1 MPLQRGTRVGVYEV
15 HDLLG
20 TGGMGEVYRARDTRL
35 GRDVAIKILPEALM
49 RDAERSSR
57 FEREAR
63 LLASLNHP
71 HIGAIYGLED
81 TGELRALVLELVA
94 GSTLAERI
102 AKGPLPVPEAL
113 SIARQVAEAL
123 ESAHDNGIIH
133 RDLKP
138 ANIKLATSGEVKVLD
153 FGLAKAMA
161 GDAAASDLSHA
172 PTITTDDTRAGVV
185 LGTPAY
191 MSPEQARGRPVD
203 KRTDIWAF
211 GCVLYEMLTGRR
223 GFAGDT
229 TADTISAVL
238 KQDPDWQALPGE
250 TPAAIRRL
258 LQRCLQRDP
267 KRRLHDIADARIEL
281 EDAGAIESV
290 GTSSA
295 GRRSALS
302 WPVLTVWTAVVATAA
317 VLATLA
323 VTSRFTSTAA
333 TESSSFETTVTQL
346 TNYGG
351 GETSA
356 VISPDG
362 RSFAF
367 VSAHGG
373 TLDIW
378 LRQVSGG
385 DPIRLTNDPAEETDL
400 QFAPDG
406 ESIFFTLPD
415 GPARNLWRVRTLGGQ
430 SQKVLANARLA
441 ALSPD
446 GRRVAYYRSEPGGVN
461 VLTVSALDGSG
472 PRALAQDLR
481 PGNAVRPAWSPDGQ
495 RVGYVQTALL
505 GPSNL
510 FVVDVATAE
519 MRQVTRA
526 TRSTEGVQSFVW
538 LPDNER
544 VVVAWIGTSG
554 FFNTDLA
561 VVNVRDSS
569 MTRLTMTADGAFSA
583 LNISGDGSRLIATF
597 DRTRRE
603 LWKVPFGLD
612 PVANGR
618 AATRLLDS
626 TYDPM
631 WTFVSRDGNTL
642 LFNSPISGRNLWT
655 MPLDHTAVPR
665 QITSIAG
672 NAVAHSSLS
681 PDGSRVAFASS
692 SAGNSDIWVQNVDG
706 TNLRQLTNTVAADSW
721 PIWSPDGRWIAFQSQ
736 PEGRRETW
744 RVPADGGPPEK
755 LFDDALRGDWVFKTS
770 GAGTWIAT
778 SAPYLKVLDV
788 ERGAVVWEDARS
800 GTALSLAMFSA
811 SRRLI
816 SLPVQE
822 SRDRD
827 AIWTFDAL
835 TGKSRLAVRF
845 STPFRIY
852 FRASWVDNDRAFIVN
867 RYETISNVVLFDRF
881 WTR

>member
-1 MPLQRGTRVGVYEV
+1 
-15 HDLLG
+15 
-20 TGGMGEVYRARDTRL
+20 MGEVYRARDTRL
-35 GRDVAIKILPEALM
+35 GREVAIKILPETLM
-49 RDAERSSR
+49 RDPERSAR

-81 TGELRALVLELVA
+81 TGERRALVLELIA
-94 GSTLAERI
+94 GPTLAERI

-123 ESAHDNGIIH
+123 ESAHGRGIMH

-153 FGLAKAMA
+153 FGLAKAIA
-161 GDAAASDLSHA
+161 GDAAASDVSHA
-172 PTITTDDTRAGVV
+172 PTITIDDTRAGVV

-191 MSPEQARGRPVD
+191 MSPVQARGGPLD

-223 GFAGDT
+223 GFAGQT

-238 KQDPDWQALPGE
+238 KQDPDWLALPEE

-258 LQRCLQRDP
+258 LQRCLEKDL

-281 EDAGAIESV
+281 EDVGAIESV
-290 GTSSA
+290 GASPA
-295 GRRSALS
+295 NRRAALS
-302 WPVLTVWTAVVATAA
+302 WPVVAVWTAVVATAA

-323 VTSRFTSTAA
+323 VTSRSTSTAA
-333 TESSSFETTVTQL
+333 TESSRFETTVTQL

-351 GETSA
+351 SETSG

-373 TLDIW
+373 TPDIW

-385 DPIRLTNDPAEETDL
+385 DAIRLTNDAAEESDPE
-400 QFAPDG
+400 FAPDG
-406 ESIFFTLPD
+406 ESIYFTLPA
-415 GPARNLWRVRTLGGQ
+415 GPARELWRVRALGGQ
-430 SQKVLANARLA
+430 AQKVLTNARLA

-472 PRALAQDLR
+472 SRALVQDLR
-481 PGNAVRPAWSPDGQ
+481 PGNAVRPAWSPDGK
-495 RVGYVQTALL
+495 RVGYVRTALL

-526 TRSTEGVQSFVW
+526 TRSGEGVQSFVW

-544 VVVAWIGTSG
+544 VAVAWIGTSG
-554 FFNTDLA
+554 VFNSDLA
-561 VVNVRDSS
+561 VINVRDSS
-569 MTRLTMTADGAFSA
+569 MTRLSMNADGGFRT
-583 LNISGDGSRLIATF
+583 LTISDDGTRLIATLA
-597 DRTRRE
+597 RIRRE
-603 LWKVPFGLD
+603 LWKVPFGPD
-612 PVANGR
+612 PDTNGR

-655 MPLDHTAVPR
+655 MPLDRTAVPR

-692 SAGNSDIWVQNVDG
+692 AAGNSDIWVQNVDG
-706 TNLRQLTNTVAADSW
+706 TNLRQLTNDVAADSW

-736 PEGRRETW
+736 PDGRTETW
-744 RVPADGGPPEK
+744 RVPADGGQPDK
-755 LFDDALRGDWVFKTS
+755 ILDVALRGDWIFKTS

-778 SAPYLKVLDV
+778 TTNLLGLKLIDV
-788 ERGAVVWEDARS
+788 ERGAVVWENARS
-800 GTALSLAMFSA
+800 GTGLSLPMFSA
-811 SRRLI
+811 DRRLI
-816 SLPVQE
+816 SVPIQE

-827 AIWTFDAL
+827 AIWTFDVL
-835 TGKSRLAVRF
+835 TGTPRLAARF
-845 STPFRIY
+845 PAPFRIY

-867 RYETISNVVLFDRF
+867 RYETISNIVLFDRF
-881 WTR
+881 WTRQ

>member
-35 GRDVAIKILPEALM
+35 GRDVAIKVLPEALM

-81 TGELRALVLELVA
+81 TGELRALVLELIA
-94 GSTLAERI
+94 GPTLAERL
-102 AKGPLPVPEAL
+102 AKGPLPVPDAL

-123 ESAHDNGIIH
+123 ESAHGNGIIH

-138 ANIKLATSGEVKVLD
+138 ANIKLATSSEVKVLD

-250 TPAAIRRL
+250 TPAAVRRL

-281 EDAGAIESV
+281 EDVGVESMDASPA
-290 GTSSA
+290 T
-295 GRRSALS
+295 RRAALS
-302 WPVLTVWTAVVATAA
+302 WPVMAAWTAVVATAA

-323 VTSRFTSTAA
+323 VTSRSTSTTA
-333 TESSSFETTVTQL
+333 TESSSFDTTVTQL
-346 TNYGG
+346 TNHGG
-351 GETSA
+351 SETSGG
-356 VISPDG
+356 ISPDG
-362 RSFAF
+362 RSFTF

-373 TLDIW
+373 TPDIW

-385 DPIRLTNDPAEETDL
+385 DAIRLTNDAAEEADPE
-400 QFAPDG
+400 FAPDG
-406 ESIFFTLPD
+406 ESIYFTLPA
-415 GPARNLWRVRTLGGQ
+415 GTARDLWRVRALGGQ
-430 SQKVLANARLA
+430 AQKVLANARLA

-461 VLTVSALDGSG
+461 VLTVSAVDGGGS
-472 PRALAQDLR
+472 RALVKDQR
-481 PGNAVRPAWSPDGQ
+481 PGNALRPAWSPDGE

-519 MRQVTRA
+519 MRQITRA
-526 TRSTEGVQSFVW
+526 TRSGEGVQSFVW

-544 VVVAWIGTSG
+544 VVVAWIGSSG
-554 FFNTDLA
+554 FFNSDLA

-569 MTRLTMTADGAFSA
+569 MTRLTMNADGAFRTLSMSA
-583 LNISGDGSRLIATF
+583 DGSRLIATLT
-597 DRTRRE
+597 RTRRE
-603 LWKVPFGLD
+603 LWKVPLGPD
-612 PVANGR
+612 PEANGR

-642 LFNSPISGRNLWT
+642 LFNSLISGRNLWT

-692 SAGNSDIWVQNVDG
+692 AAGNSDIWVQDVDG
-706 TNLRQLTNTVAADSW
+706 TNLRQLTNDVAADSW

-736 PEGRRETW
+736 PEERRETW

-755 LFDDALRGDWVFKTS
+755 IFDEALRGDWVFKTS

-778 SAPYLKVLDV
+778 SAPYLKVIDV

-800 GTALSLAMFSA
+800 GTGLSLATFSA
-811 SRRLI
+811 NRRLI

>member
-1 MPLQRGTRVGVYEV
+1 MPLQRGTRLGIYEI

-35 GRDVAIKILPEALM
+35 GREVAIKILPETLM

-71 HIGAIYGLED
+71 HIGAIYGLEE
-81 TGELRALVLELVA
+81 TGDRRALVLELIA
-94 GSTLAERI
+94 GPTLAERI
-102 AKGPLPVPEAL
+102 AMGPLPVPEAL

-123 ESAHDNGIIH
+123 DSAHGRGIVH

-153 FGLAKAMA
+153 FGIAKAIA
-161 GDAAASDLSHA
+161 GDPAASDFSDA
-172 PTITTDDTRAGVV
+172 PTITSDDTRAGVV

-191 MSPEQARGRPVD
+191 MSPEQARGRTVD

-223 GFAGDT
+223 GFAGET

-238 KQDPDWQALPGE
+238 GQDPDWRALPEG

-258 LQRCLQRDP
+258 LQRCLKRDP
-267 KRRLHDIADARIEL
+267 KQRLHDIADARIEI
-281 EDAGAIESV
+281 EDVGAVESE
-290 GTSSA
+290 GATSA
-295 GRRSALS
+295 NRRAALS
-302 WPVLTVWTAVVATAA
+302 WPVLIAWTAVVATGA

-323 VTSRFTSTAA
+323 VTNRSTSTA
-333 TESSSFETTVTQL
+333 TESSGFETTVTQL

-351 GETSA
+351 AETSA

-430 SQKVLANARLA
+430 SQKVLTNARLA

-446 GRRVAYYRSEPGGVN
+446 GRRVAYYRGEPGGVN

-472 PRALAQDLR
+472 SRALAQDLR

-510 FVVDVATAE
+510 FVVDAATAE

-554 FFNTDLA
+554 SFNTDLA

-569 MTRLTMTADGAFSA
+569 MTRLTMNADGAFSS

-603 LWKVPFGLD
+603 LWKVPFGPD
-612 PVANGR
+612 PDANGR

-626 TYDPM
+626 TYDPI

-642 LFNSPISGRNLWT
+642 LFNSLISGRNLWT
-655 MPLDHTAVPR
+655 MPLDRTAVPR
-665 QITSIAG
+665 QITSIKG

-706 TNLRQLTNTVAADSW
+706 TDLRQLTNTLAADSW

-744 RVPADGGPPEK
+744 RVPADGGALEK
-755 LFDDALRGDWVFKTS
+755 IFDEALRGDWVFKVS

-811 SRRLI
+811 DRRLI
-816 SLPVQE
+816 SLPIQE

-852 FRASWVDNDRAFIVN
+852 FRASWVDKDRAFIVN

>member
-1 MPLQRGTRVGVYEV
+1 MPLQPGTRLGIYEI

-35 GRDVAIKILPEALM
+35 GREVAIKILPETLM

-81 TGELRALVLELVA
+81 TGELRALVLELIA
-94 GSTLAERI
+94 GPTLAERI

-123 ESAHDNGIIH
+123 ESAHGKGIIH

-161 GDAAASDLSHA
+161 GDTAASDLSHA

-191 MSPEQARGRPVD
+191 MSPEQARGRPLD

-211 GCVLYEMLTGRR
+211 GCVLYEMLTGHRA
-223 GFAGDT
+223 FAGDT

-238 KQDPDWQALPGE
+238 GQDPDWQALPAG
-250 TPAAIRRL
+250 TPAPIRRL
-258 LQRCLQRDP
+258 VQQCLQRDP

-290 GTSSA
+290 GASSA

-302 WPVLTVWTAVVATAA
+302 WPVLTAWTAVVATAA

-323 VTSRFTSTAA
+323 VSSRSTSTSA

-351 GETSA
+351 SETSG

-373 TLDIW
+373 TPDMW

-385 DPIRLTNDPAEETDL
+385 DAIRLTNDAAEENDL
-400 QFAPDG
+400 EFAPDG
-406 ESIFFTLPD
+406 ESIYFTLPD
-415 GPARNLWRVRTLGGQ
+415 GTGRNLWRVRALGGQ
-430 SQKVLANARLA
+430 AQKVLANARLA

-472 PRALAQDLR
+472 SRALGKDLR

-510 FVVDVATAE
+510 FVVDVATGE
-519 MRQVTRA
+519 LRQVTRA
-526 TRSTEGVQSFVW
+526 TRSGEGVQSFVW

-544 VVVAWIGTSG
+544 VVVAWTGTSG
-554 FFNTDLA
+554 VFSSDMA
-561 VVNVRDSS
+561 VVNARDSS
-569 MTRLTMTADGAFSA
+569 MTRLTMNADRG
-583 LNISGDGSRLIATF
+583 
-597 DRTRRE
+597 
-603 LWKVPFGLD
+603 VQD
-612 PVANGR
+612 PEHLG
-618 AATRLLDS
+618 
-626 TYDPM
+626 
-631 WTFVSRDGNTL
+631 
-642 LFNSPISGRNLWT
+642 
-655 MPLDHTAVPR
+655 
-665 QITSIAG
+665 
-672 NAVAHSSLS
+672 
-681 PDGSRVAFASS
+681 
-692 SAGNSDIWVQNVDG
+692 
-706 TNLRQLTNTVAADSW
+706 
-721 PIWSPDGRWIAFQSQ
+721 
-736 PEGRRETW
+736 
-744 RVPADGGPPEK
+744 
-755 LFDDALRGDWVFKTS
+755 
-770 GAGTWIAT
+770 
-778 SAPYLKVLDV
+778 
-788 ERGAVVWEDARS
+788 
-800 GTALSLAMFSA
+800 
-811 SRRLI
+811 
-816 SLPVQE
+816 
-822 SRDRD
+822 
-827 AIWTFDAL
+827 
-835 TGKSRLAVRF
+835 
-845 STPFRIY
+845 
-852 FRASWVDNDRAFIVN
+852 
-867 RYETISNVVLFDRF
+867 
-881 WTR
+881 